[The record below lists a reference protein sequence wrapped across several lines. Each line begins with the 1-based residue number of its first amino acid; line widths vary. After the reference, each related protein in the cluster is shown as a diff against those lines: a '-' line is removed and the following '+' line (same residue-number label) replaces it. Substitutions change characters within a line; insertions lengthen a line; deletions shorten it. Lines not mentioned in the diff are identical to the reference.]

1 MQTSDIYRLL
11 QFWAV
16 VTVLFGLMIF
26 MAWKFKI
33 GDVRMVRRTAI
44 YFVSIFIVLPG
55 LTLLLFTFSE
65 SLAKAI
71 FVPALLLGTIIYL
84 AFTVIAIIRPKA

>member
-1 MQTSDIYRLL
+1 MQAADLQRLAA
-11 QFWAV
+11 FWLAV
-16 VTVLFGLMIF
+16 TILFGFMLF

-44 YFVSIFIVLPG
+44 YFVVVFIILPG
-55 LTLLLFTFSE
+55 LTLLLFTVSE

-71 FVPALLLGTIIYL
+71 FVPALLLGTLVYL
-84 AFTVIAIIRPKA
+84 IFTVIAIFRPKP